1 MSGSLDKACEAFVA
15 ALEQAQE
22 DLNQIRRTLEEEFK
36 EQYPEGTTTPLQL
49 AQRVHALERGI
60 RQAVERN
67 AELQKKKN
75 DYVSTMNALLQHNAS
90 MAKQLHSHSASLKK
104 KTSTNGGATTG
115 GLANRENIQTNTVTK
130 DNRSVKNVVRSIHP
144 SSKDSSASRH
154 DDKNGASADDVHLAQ
169 VQDIMSRLQEHGLK
183 S

>member
-15 ALEQAQE
+15 ALEQAQQ
-22 DLNQIRRTLEEEFK
+22 DLNHIRRTLEDEFK
-36 EQYPEGTTTPLQL
+36 EQYPEGTATPLQL
-49 AQRVHALERGI
+49 AERVHALERGI
-60 RQAVERN
+60 QQAVERN

-90 MAKQLHSHSASLKK
+90 MAKQLHSHSACLKK
-104 KTSTNGGATTG
+104 KTGTIG
-115 GLANRENIQTNTVTK
+115 GLAERENIQANTVSK
-130 DNRSVKNVVRSIHP
+130 DNRNRSVKNRVRSIHS
-144 SSKDSSASRH
+144 SSKDSPASRR
-154 DDKNGASADDVHLAQ
+154 DEKNAASGDDVYLAQ